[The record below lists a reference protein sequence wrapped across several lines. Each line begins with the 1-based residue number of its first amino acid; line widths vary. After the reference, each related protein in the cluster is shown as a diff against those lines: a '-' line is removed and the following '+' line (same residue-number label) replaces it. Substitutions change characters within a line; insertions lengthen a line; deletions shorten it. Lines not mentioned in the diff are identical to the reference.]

1 MSNVIVT
8 QGGMKPGVV
17 NTPLDCRTRVDSV
30 DEIYNIEVPYVGMLV
45 YCTSD
50 DTYYKITSLK
60 PKKIGPINV
69 ADSLVNE
76 FVVFAVGGE
85 GLGLNNPQF
94 FGSVMAGD
102 NCYREGDNSVVF
114 GSNSSAT
121 GNNSFAVGETA
132 LASGNNSFASG
143 HRVQATGMN
152 SNSEGY
158 ASVASGDASHAEGHA
173 CVASGY
179 AAHSEGFDCEAI
191 GEYSHAEG
199 YSTKAEGERSHAE
212 GYSSEALG
220 NYSHAEGRSCTT
232 QAECAHAEGY
242 GCVAKGAYQH
252 VQGKYN
258 EYDNAGKYLHIVGN
272 GSSTANRSNAH
283 TVDWEGNAWY
293 AGDVF
298 IGEDNDKLIR
308 ESELLAI
315 IARLEA
321 RIAELENNSISIGI
335 DDEEE

>member
-1 MSNVIVT
+1 MSNAIVT
-8 QGGMKPGVV
+8 QGGMKPGIT

-30 DEIYNIEVPYVGMLV
+30 EEIYNIDVPFVGMLV

-50 DTYYKITSLK
+50 NAYYKITSLK

-69 ADSLVNE
+69 ENALVNE
-76 FVVFAVGGE
+76 FEVFSAGS
-85 GLGLNNPQF
+85 GLGLVNPQF
-94 FGSVMAGD
+94 VGSVMAGD

-121 GNNSFAVGETA
+121 GNNSFAVGETV

-143 HRVQATGMN
+143 HRSQATGMN

-158 ASVASGDASHAEGHA
+158 ASVANGDASHAEGHA
-173 CVASGY
+173 CVSSGY
-179 AAHSEGFDCEAI
+179 AAHAEGFDCEAI

-220 NYSHAEGRSCTT
+220 MYSHAEGRSCTT
-232 QAECAHAEGY
+232 EAESSHAEGY
-242 GCVAKGAYQH
+242 GCVAKGAHQH

-258 EYDNAGKYLHIVGN
+258 VYDNQGKYAHIVGN

-283 TVDWEGNAWY
+283 TVDWDGNAWY